1 MRPHTR
7 TQCNDGKDCVECGQG
22 GLPGAP
28 QPPNSADNL
37 HDLAV
42 SLQHASNSIRNAP
55 AGQGDSASGHQHKTD
70 KRLECSVYLLL
81 VSWYKYYIL

>member
-28 QPPNSADNL
+28 QPPNSVDNL
-37 HDLAV
+37 HEIGV

-70 KRLECSVYLLL
+70 KRLE
-81 VSWYKYYIL
+81 YICC

>member
-28 QPPNSADNL
+28 QPPNSADKL
-37 HDLAV
+37 HEIV
-42 SLQHASNSIRNAP
+42 
-55 AGQGDSASGHQHKTD
+55 T
-70 KRLECSVYLLL
+70 
-81 VSWYKYYIL
+81 